1 MEEGE
6 EDPARDPGKA
16 YPEAFPLLFHLKE
29 MQENVYRREDAQVS
43 AKNLKTPHECP
54 AVGME
59 LGGGSIDFS
68 EEFPFK
74 GGEWET
80 YSYAFEHGLVH
91 EEEGF
96 PLSRSVIQTDRFPRP
111 AGTDGYVNIVSA
123 AESVKVIQVG
133 IPTMSFQV
141 LEGSQAGTLVQEL
154 VGGPWVEGFVVG
166 LGGLGGR
173 TRLCIRARHGV
184 NK

>member
-1 MEEGE
+1 
-6 EDPARDPGKA
+6 
-16 YPEAFPLLFHLKE
+16 

-43 AKNLKTPHECP
+43 AKNLKTPHEFP

-91 EEEGF
+91 KEEGF
-96 PLSRSVIQTDRFPRP
+96 PLSRSVVQTNRFSRP
-111 AGTDGYVNIVSA
+111 AGTDGYVDVVSA
-123 AESVKVIQVG
+123 AESIKVIQMG
-133 IPTMSFQV
+133 IPAVSFQV
-141 LEGSQAGTLVQEL
+141 LESGQAGTFVQKL
-154 VGGPWVEGFVVG
+154 AGGPWVGGFVVG

-173 TRLCIRARHGV
+173 TRRRVCARHGV